1 MRAADFLAQAQS
13 EMEDRA
19 STYDQP
25 GGARSMAKT
34 IRTFNALTGHGLTEE
49 QGWKF
54 MICLKLAR
62 SEQGD
67 MREDNFVDGA
77 AYFGL
82 AGETAT
88 RVALHERV
96 AEEAKEAMNDKA
108 DS

>member
-13 EMEDRA
+13 EMEDRKQ
-19 STYDQP
+19 TYDQP
-25 GGARSMAKT
+25 GGVRSMMKVV
-34 IRTFNALTGHGLTEE
+34 RTFNALTGHNLTEE

-54 MICLKLAR
+54 MVCVKLAR

-67 MREDNFVDGA
+67 VREDNFVDGA

-88 RVALHERV
+88 RVAFHEQI
-96 AEEAKEAMNDKA
+96 AKEVADDKA
-108 DS
+108 GG